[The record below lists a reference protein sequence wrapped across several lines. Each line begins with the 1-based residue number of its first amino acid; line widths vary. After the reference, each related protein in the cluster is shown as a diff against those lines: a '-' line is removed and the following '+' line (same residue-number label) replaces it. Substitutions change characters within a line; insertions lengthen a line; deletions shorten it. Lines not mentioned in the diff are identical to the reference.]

1 MKKYIKFIILFLIII
16 GVGIF
21 ILKKYN
27 SSFDEKPQVKY
38 SELEDYLLENSDSLI
53 YATNSKN
60 VSNIKEYFEQK
71 NIYIVYMYLS
81 GNEITSFRN
90 KYGINNLPK
99 LLYFKDGNLQE
110 YIVYNKETIEE
121 FLNRNGFLQ

>member
-71 NIYIVYMYLS
+71 NIHIVYMYLS
-81 GNEITSFRN
+81 GNEITSFSN